1 MPSFDVV
8 SEIDMPEV
16 KNAVDQASREI
27 STRFDFKGTESSVI
41 LNEKDRTI
49 VLRSST
55 PDRLRAVDTVL
66 QERLVKRNVSLRAL
80 ENGPIEDAAKG
91 SARQTISLVSG
102 LSQDRARKI
111 TTTIKQTFPKAAQA
125 QIQGEQ
131 VRVTAKKRDDLQAVI
146 AHLKETITDFPLQ
159 FTNFRD

>member
-1 MPSFDVV
+1 
-8 SEIDMPEV
+8 MPEV